1 MHYLIKFVSCVE
13 MHEKKDDL
21 AVFCVHYRFAQSCS
35 EDRRDGE
42 IVVYIVKPPPP
53 PAQASG
59 RTAATRT

>member
-1 MHYLIKFVSCVE
+1 

-53 PAQASG
+53 AQASG